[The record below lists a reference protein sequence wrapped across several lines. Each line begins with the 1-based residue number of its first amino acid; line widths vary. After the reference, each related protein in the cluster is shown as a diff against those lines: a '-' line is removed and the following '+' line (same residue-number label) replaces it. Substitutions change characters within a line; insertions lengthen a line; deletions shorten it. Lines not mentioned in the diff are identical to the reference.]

1 MTKRSVEAVLAPPA
15 PHMVGDGFRVS
26 NFFPQGYNMA
36 QDRLSPFFLLDYGPS
51 VDFSPR
57 EEPRG
62 VGVHPHRGFET
73 VTFGFKGRVA
83 HHDSAGH
90 SGVIG
95 EGDVQW
101 MTAGS
106 GVLHKEYHEQE
117 FSRTGGPFQMAQ
129 LWVNLPAKH
138 KMEAPRYQAI
148 KASDMAV
155 VQLPEGAPSPK
166 RLGRVGDK
174 SEARVIAGEL
184 FGVKGPAKTWS
195 PIIAAVLRIG
205 AGGEAAFNLPKDFN
219 SVALVV
225 EGSAQVNGSNAP
237 TDHLVVFRNDGEGV
251 SVTSTTGVTLLVLS
265 GEPLNESIAAYG
277 PFVMNTYDEIKQAFA
292 DMAAGK
298 FGVLED

>member
-1 MTKRSVEAVLAPPA
+1 MTKRTVEAVLTPPA

-26 NFFPQGYNMA
+26 NFFPQGYNMP
-36 QDRLSPFFLLDYGPS
+36 QDRLSPFFLLDYGPP

-57 EEPRG
+57 EQPRG

-117 FSRTGGPFQMAQ
+117 FSKKGGPFHMAQ

-138 KMEAPRYQAI
+138 KMEAPRYQPI

-155 VQLPEGAPSPK
+155 VQLPDG
-166 RLGRVGDK
+166 K
-174 SEARVIAGEL
+174 SEVRVIAGEL
-184 FGVKGPAKTWS
+184 FGVVGPARTWS
-195 PIIAAVLRIG
+195 PIIASVLRIG
-205 AGGEAAFNLPKDFN
+205 AGGEADFSLPRDFN

-225 EGSAQVNGSNAP
+225 EGSAFVNGSDAP

-251 SVTSTTGVTLLVLS
+251 NVTSTNGATLLVLS
-265 GEPLNESIAAYG
+265 GEPLNEPIAAYG
-277 PFVMNTYDEIKQAFA
+277 PFVMNSSDEIKQAFA
-292 DMAAGK
+292 DVAAGK
-298 FGVLED
+298 FGLLED

>member
-1 MTKRSVEAVLAPPA
+1 MTKRSVETVLAPPA

-36 QDRLSPFFLLDYGPS
+36 QDRLSPFFLLDYGPP
-51 VDFSPR
+51 VDFSAR
-57 EEPRG
+57 EKPRG

-95 EGDVQW
+95 EGEVQW

-106 GVLHKEYHEQE
+106 GVLHKEYHEKE
-117 FSRTGGPFQMAQ
+117 FSKTGGPFHMAQ

-148 KASDMAV
+148 KVSDMAM
-155 VQLPEGAPSPK
+155 VQLPDG
-166 RLGRVGDK
+166 K
-174 SEARVIAGEL
+174 SEARVIAGDL
-184 FGVKGPAKTWS
+184 FGVTGPAKTWS
-195 PIIAAVLRIG
+195 PIIASVLRIG
-205 AGGEAAFNLPKDFN
+205 AGGEANFSLPKNFN

-225 EGSAQVNGSNAP
+225 EGSAIMNSNDAP
-237 TDHLVVFRNDGEGV
+237 TDHLVVFRNDGEEV
-251 SVTSTTGVTLLVLS
+251 TVTSSTGATLLVLS
-265 GEPLNESIAAYG
+265 GEPLNEPIAAYG

-292 DMAAGK
+292 DVAAGK

>member
-26 NFFPQGYNMA
+26 NFFPQGYSMPK
-36 QDRLSPFFLLDYGPS
+36 QRLSPFFLLDYNPPI
-51 VDFSPR
+51 DFSGR

-73 VTFGFKGRVA
+73 VTFAFKGKVA

-117 FSRTGGPFQMAQ
+117 FSRTGGPFHMVQ
-129 LWVNLPAKH
+129 LWVNLSKKH
-138 KMEAPRYQAI
+138 KMEAPRYQPITRDA
-148 KASDMAV
+148 MTV
-155 VQLPEGAPSPK
+155 VQLPDG
-166 RLGRVGDK
+166 K
-174 SEARVIAGEL
+174 SEARIVAGEL
-184 FGVKGPAKTWS
+184 FGAKGPGRTWS
-195 PIIAAVLRIG
+195 PITAAVVRIG
-205 AGGEAAFNLPKDFN
+205 AGGTADFSLPSTWN
-219 SVALVV
+219 SMALVV
-225 EGSAQVNGSNAP
+225 EGGAIINGSDAP
-237 TDHLVVFRNDGEGV
+237 TDHLVVFQNDGEGV
-251 SVTSTTGVTLLVLS
+251 NATSQIGATLLVLS
-265 GEPLNESIAAYG
+265 GEPLNEPIAAYG
-277 PFVMNTYDEIKQAFA
+277 PFLMNTYDEIEQAFK
-292 DMAAGK
+292 DVAAGK

>member
-1 MTKRSVEAVLAPPA
+1 MTKRSVEAVLPPPA

-26 NFFPQGYNMA
+26 NFFPSGYNMA
-36 QDRLSPFFLLDYGPS
+36 QDRLSPFFMLDYNTP

-57 EEPRG
+57 EHPRG

-73 VTFGFKGRVA
+73 VTFAFKGKVA

-117 FSRTGGPFQMAQ
+117 FSRKGGVFHMAQ

-138 KMEAPRYQAI
+138 KMEAPRYQPIA
-148 KASDMAV
+148 KEDMAH
-155 VQLPEGAPSPK
+155 VQLPDG
-166 RLGRVGDK
+166 K
-174 SEARVIAGEL
+174 SEARVVTGEL
-184 FGVKGPAKTWS
+184 FGVKGPGKTWS
-195 PIIAAVLRIG
+195 PIIAAVVRIG
-205 AGGEAAFNLPKDFN
+205 AGGEANFNLPTNFN
-219 SVALVV
+219 STVLIV
-225 EGSAQVNGSNAP
+225 EGAANINGSSAP
-237 TDHLVVFRNDGEGV
+237 ADHLVVFRNDGDEMTA
-251 SVTSTTGVTLLVLS
+251 TSANGATLLVLS
-265 GEPLNESIAAYG
+265 GEPLNEPIAAYG
-277 PFVMNTYDEIKQAFA
+277 PFLMNTHEELQQAFR
-292 DMAAGK
+292 DVAAGK

>member
-26 NFFPQGYNMA
+26 NFFPQGYNMP
-36 QDRLSPFFLLDYGPS
+36 QDRLSPFFLLDYGPP

-73 VTFGFKGRVA
+73 VTIAFKGSVA

-90 SGVIG
+90 SGVINP
-95 EGDVQW
+95 GDVQW

-106 GVLHKEYHEQE
+106 GVLHKEYHEQSY
-117 FSRTGGPFQMAQ
+117 SRKGGPFHMVQ

-138 KMEAPRYQAI
+138 KMEAPRYQPI
-148 KASDMAV
+148 KAADMAV
-155 VQLPEGAPSPK
+155 VQLADG
-166 RLGRVGDK
+166 V

-195 PIIAAVLRIG
+195 PIIAAVLKVG
-205 AGGEAAFNLPKDFN
+205 EGGEAEFKLPATFN
-219 SVALVV
+219 STLLVV
-225 EGSAQVNGSNAP
+225 EGNAVVNGSDAP
-237 TDHLVVFRNDGEGV
+237 TDHLVVFRNDGEEVHISSSEGA
-251 SVTSTTGVTLLVLS
+251 TILVLS
-265 GEPLNESIAAYG
+265 GEPLNEPIAAYG
-277 PFVMNTYDEIKQAFA
+277 PFLMNTYDELEQAFK
-292 DMAAGK
+292 DVAAGK

>member
-1 MTKRSVEAVLAPPA
+1 
-15 PHMVGDGFRVS
+15 MVGDGFRVS
-26 NFFPQGYNMA
+26 NFFPQGYNMP
-36 QDRLSPFFLLDYGPS
+36 QDRMSPFFLLDYGPP
-51 VDFSPR
+51 VEFSPR

-117 FSRTGGPFQMAQ
+117 FSRTGGPFHMAQ

-138 KMEAPRYQAI
+138 KMEAPRYQPI

-155 VQLPEGAPSPK
+155 VRLPDG
-166 RLGRVGDK
+166 K

-184 FGVKGPAKTWS
+184 FGAKGPAKTWS
-195 PIIAAVLRIG
+195 PIIATVLRIASDG
-205 AGGEAAFNLPKDFN
+205 DVTFSLPKDFN

-225 EGSAQVNGSNAP
+225 EGSAQVNGSDAP

-251 SVTSTTGVTLLVLS
+251 MVTSASGATLLVLS
-265 GEPLNESIAAYG
+265 GQPLNEPIAAYG

-292 DMAAGK
+292 DVAAGK

>member
-36 QDRLSPFFLLDYGPS
+36 QDRLSPFFLLDYGPP

-73 VTFGFKGRVA
+73 VTIAFKGSVA

-90 SGVIG
+90 SGVINP
-95 EGDVQW
+95 GDVQW

-106 GVLHKEYHEQE
+106 GVLHKEYHERSY
-117 FSRTGGPFQMAQ
+117 SRKGGPFHMVQ

-138 KMEAPRYQAI
+138 KMEPPRYQPI
-148 KASDMAV
+148 KATDMAV
-155 VQLPEGAPSPK
+155 AQLPDG
-166 RLGRVGDK
+166 V

-195 PIIAAVLRIG
+195 PIVAAVLKVG
-205 AGGEAAFNLPKDFN
+205 AGGAAEFQLPAAFNSTL
-219 SVALVV
+219 LVV
-225 EGSAQVNGSNAP
+225 EGGAVVNGSEAP
-237 TDHLVVFRNDGEGV
+237 TDHLVVFRNEGEEVRV
-251 SVTSTTGVTLLVLS
+251 SSSEGATILVLS
-265 GEPLNESIAAYG
+265 GEPLNEPIAAYG
-277 PFVMNTYDEIKQAFA
+277 PFLMNTYEELEQAFK
-292 DMAAGK
+292 DVAAGK

>member
-26 NFFPQGYNMA
+26 NFFPQGYSMA
-36 QDRLSPFFLLDYGPS
+36 QDRLSPFFLLDYGPP

-73 VTFGFKGRVA
+73 VTFAFKGKVA

-106 GVLHKEYHEQE
+106 GVLHKEYHEKE
-117 FSRTGGPFQMAQ
+117 FSKTGGPFHMAQ

-138 KMEAPRYQAI
+138 KMEAPRYQPI
-148 KASDMAV
+148 KAADMAV
-155 VQLPEGAPSPK
+155 VQLPDG
-166 RLGRVGDK
+166 K
-174 SEARVIAGEL
+174 SEARVIAGDL
-184 FGVKGPAKTWS
+184 FGATGPAKTWS
-195 PIIAAVLRIG
+195 PIIASVVRIG
-205 AGGEAAFNLPKDFN
+205 AGGEATFNLPKDFN

-225 EGSAQVNGSNAP
+225 EGSAQVNGSDAP
-237 TDHLVVFRNDGEGV
+237 TDHLVVFRNDGEE
-251 SVTSTTGVTLLVLS
+251 VTAASSNGATLLVLS
-265 GEPLNESIAAYG
+265 GEPLNEPIAAYG

-292 DMAAGK
+292 DVAAGK
-298 FGVLED
+298 FGVLEQ

>member
-36 QDRLSPFFLLDYGPS
+36 QDRMSPFFLLDYGPP
-51 VDFSPR
+51 VDFSAR
-57 EEPRG
+57 VEPRG

-73 VTFGFKGRVA
+73 VTFGFKGKVA

-106 GVLHKEYHEQE
+106 GVLHKEYHEKE
-117 FSRTGGPFQMAQ
+117 FSKTGGPFHMAQ

-148 KASDMAV
+148 KAADMAV
-155 VQLPEGAPSPK
+155 VALPD
-166 RLGRVGDK
+166 GR
-174 SEARVIAGEL
+174 SEARVIAGDL
-184 FGVKGPAKTWS
+184 FGVTGPARTWS
-195 PIIAAVLRIG
+195 PIIASVVRIG
-205 AGGEAAFNLPKDFN
+205 AGGEATFSLPQSFN
-219 SVALVV
+219 SVALLV
-225 EGSAQVNGSNAP
+225 EGSAVVNDSDAP

-251 SVTSTTGVTLLVLS
+251 NVTSSTGATLLVLS
-265 GEPLNESIAAYG
+265 GEPLNEPIAAYG

-292 DMAAGK
+292 DVAAGK

>member
-36 QDRLSPFFLLDYGPS
+36 QDRLSPFFLLDYGPP
-51 VDFSPR
+51 VDFSAR

-73 VTFGFKGRVA
+73 VTFGFKGKVA

-117 FSRTGGPFQMAQ
+117 FSRTGGPFHMAQ

-155 VQLPEGAPSPK
+155 VHLPD
-166 RLGRVGDK
+166 GR
-174 SEARVIAGEL
+174 SEALVIAGDL
-184 FGVKGPAKTWS
+184 FGVTGPAKTWS
-195 PIIAAVLRIG
+195 PIIASVLRIG
-205 AGGEAAFNLPKDFN
+205 AGGEAAFNLPKNFN

-225 EGSAQVNGSNAP
+225 VGSAVVNDSDAP
-237 TDHLVVFRNDGEGV
+237 MDHLVVFRNDGEGV
-251 SVTSTTGVTLLVLS
+251 TLTSSTGATLLVLS
-265 GEPLNESIAAYG
+265 GEPLNEPIAAYG
-277 PFVMNTYDEIKQAFA
+277 PFLMNTYDEIKQAFA
-292 DMAAGK
+292 DVAAGK

>member
-1 MTKRSVEAVLAPPA
+1 MTKRSVEAVLAPPP

-36 QDRLSPFFLLDYGPS
+36 QDRLSPFFLLDYGPP

-62 VGVHPHRGFET
+62 VGVHPHRGFKT
-73 VTFGFKGRVA
+73 VTFGFKGKVA

-106 GVLHKEYHEQE
+106 GVLHKEYHEKE
-117 FSRTGGPFQMAQ
+117 FSKTGGPFHMAQ

-138 KMEAPRYQAI
+138 KMEAPRYQPI
-148 KASDMAV
+148 KAADMAV
-155 VQLPEGAPSPK
+155 MQLPDG
-166 RLGRVGDK
+166 K

-184 FGVKGPAKTWS
+184 FGMKGPAITWS
-195 PIIAAVLRIG
+195 PIIASVLRIG
-205 AGGEAAFNLPKDFN
+205 VGGEAAFNLPKDFN

-225 EGSAQVNGSNAP
+225 EGSAQVNGSDAP
-237 TDHLVVFRNDGEGV
+237 TDHLVVFRNDGEEV
-251 SVTSTTGVTLLVLS
+251 NATSSKGATLLVLS
-265 GEPLNESIAAYG
+265 GEPLNEPIAAYG
-277 PFVMNTYDEIKQAFA
+277 PFVMNTYDEIKQAFE
-292 DMAAGK
+292 DVAAGK

>member
-26 NFFPQGYNMA
+26 NFFPQGYSMP
-36 QDRLSPFFLLDYGPS
+36 QDRMSPFFLLDYGPP
-51 VDFSPR
+51 VEFSPR

-117 FSRTGGPFQMAQ
+117 FSRTGGPFHMAQ

-138 KMEAPRYQAI
+138 KMEAPRYQPI

-155 VQLPEGAPSPK
+155 VRLPDG
-166 RLGRVGDK
+166 K

-184 FGVKGPAKTWS
+184 FGAKGPAKTWS
-195 PIIAAVLRIG
+195 PIIATVLRI
-205 AGGEAAFNLPKDFN
+205 ASGGDVTFSLPKDFN

-225 EGSAQVNGSNAP
+225 EGSAQVNGSDAP

-251 SVTSTTGVTLLVLS
+251 MVTSASGATLLVLS
-265 GEPLNESIAAYG
+265 GQPLNEPIAAYG

-292 DMAAGK
+292 DVAAGK